1 MSARPNGKPE
11 YYINSANSSGD
22 SYLSVEAFFHFTNFS
37 LNINNNTYTITLYCG
52 VNVGG
57 TSTGQN
63 GSFDNIQS
71 YVNIYDGNGQLTMT
85 PPISIPVGYDAR
97 YSITTS
103 GSYTNNL
110 SLRVQGTIYA
120 KASGGNTQRNVSTS
134 FDETFD
140 VRIVGSQINIVS
152 TNTGRRKFIFFPSP
166 LNGML
171 TFVKNAV
178 PQNIFVMPANSLGLD
193 AYTNGTV
200 TLNPGACISAAY
212 DQTNNQWWITTYYGN
227 STGSS
232 GQFSNDTTSLG
243 GDNITQ
249 PVVWRIN
256 GASDVAVNL
265 PDPSTFSST
274 ILAVILSSGTNTSS
288 LFIKTSSFLSSA
300 DNIFSTGIKVGVG
313 GYGGGGDKGNASV
326 FLISDKS
333 KWYIAAIQSSEYLEY
348 YDTSS
353 GGGTSTINQSIC
365 VCSDNIVLTLPSFSI
380 TTNNSRL
387 FFIKKNSSASNDT
400 PRIACPDTTGYFIG
414 APNPP
419 SGLNYSASIVGFGGN
434 DNSAYE
440 AYCMLQMNTASN
452 GTGYFFLGYY
462 PWKT

>member
-1 MSARPNGKPE
+1 MSSKPAGKPTF
-11 YYINSANSSGD
+11 YINSAQSSGD
-22 SYLSVEAFFHFTNFS
+22 SYLSVEAYFHFTNFS
-37 LNINNNTYTITLYCG
+37 LNINNNTYTITLNCG
-52 VNVGG
+52 VNWSG
-57 TSTGQN
+57 TSIGQT
-63 GSFDNIQS
+63 GSFDNTQS

-85 PPISIPVGYDAR
+85 PPISIPVGYDAG

-103 GSYTNNL
+103 GLYTNNSL
-110 SLRVQGTIYA
+110 LRVEGVIYA
-120 KASGGNTQRNVSTS
+120 KASGGSTQRNVSTS
-134 FDETFD
+134 FDVTFD
-140 VRIVGSQINIVS
+140 VSIIGSQINIVS
-152 TNTGRRKFIFFPSP
+152 TNTGNQKFICFPSP
-166 LNGML
+166 VNGML
-171 TFVKNAV
+171 MFIKNAV

-200 TLNPGACISAAY
+200 TLNSGACISAAY
-212 DQTNNQWWITTYYGN
+212 DQINNQWWITTYYGN
-227 STGSS
+227 SIGSS
-232 GQFSNDTTSLG
+232 PHFSNNTTAIEG
-243 GDNITQ
+243 TNITQ
-249 PVVWRIN
+249 QVVWHIN
-256 GASDVAVNL
+256 EAIDTAVNL
-265 PDPSTFSST
+265 PDPSTFSSN
-274 ILAVILSSGTNTSS
+274 ILAIILSAGTNPTS

-300 DNIFSTGIKVGVG
+300 DNIFSTGIKFGVG
-313 GYGGGGDKGNASV
+313 GYGGGGNKGNASV
-326 FLISDKS
+326 FLISDAT
-333 KWYIAAIQSSEYLEY
+333 KWYIASIQSSEYLQY

-419 SGLNYSASIVGFGGN
+419 SGLNYSASIVGSGGN

-440 AYCMLQMNTASN
+440 AYCMLQINTLSN
-452 GTGYFFLGYY
+452 GTGFFFLGYY